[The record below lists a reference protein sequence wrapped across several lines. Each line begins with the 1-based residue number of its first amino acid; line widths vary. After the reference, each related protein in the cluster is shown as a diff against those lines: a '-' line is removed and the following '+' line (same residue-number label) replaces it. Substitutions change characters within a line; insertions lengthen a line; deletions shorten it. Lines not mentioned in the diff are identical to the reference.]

1 MGIQILEEGEEVEE
15 IENKIIMREAI
26 EAEEIR
32 TILGE
37 IIMIIIRGKIIMAMV
52 GDLME
57 IIMVL
62 EVEIEEIGKKEIEEE
77 EMEEVNLKIEAVE
90 AVIEINSKVEISV
103 IDKMI
108 EVEGIEMENTEISI
122 IEMEDRDETIE
133 IITEMIMEIE
143 MGEIIEIIK
152 IIMNK
157 ILKNSKTNNKS
168 PQKYKKFSQ
177 KGKKVGLKCQS
188 ISSRLSLA

>member
-168 PQKYKKFSQ
+168 PQKYKKFNQ